1 MEVPEEGRNIKSSKY
16 SQEST
21 WRRFL
26 NMCQR
31 WLSMERCVARTLS
44 QWPALQAY
52 FNSSDDKEK
61 PGHVKR
67 CADAYV
73 SEEMKLM
80 YYFLQYALTKL
91 NKFNILFQSHDCRV
105 LELEKETE
113 GLLKA
118 YVLNFMKVD
127 AVNIDDLSKV
137 DYKCEEQQKSDDLTI
152 GIQASRYLE
161 SISEDCDPAIITC
174 FYRSVRAA
182 YVAAVEKFLNKFPF
196 GNPILKSVRILNP
209 LHRTDVTEREGK
221 ERTSGPLTARKRRL
235 SVWIHSFCCAHQ

>member
-67 CADAYV
+67 CADAY
-73 SEEMKLM
+73 
-80 YYFLQYALTKL
+80 
-91 NKFNILFQSHDCRV
+91 SHDCRV

-209 LHRTDVTEREGK
+209 LHRTDVTEREAGK